1 MRCWHGPQ
9 VAAKD
14 VPRLFTP
21 FSQIAVLCLLNGDLR
36 KADSTGSTYMI
47 STPRKGNPWP
57 PWWLLPGCAY
67 RHSICQPI
75 MGPPTFRDWVGPSW
89 IPMGFWVWT
98 VWLGSWGPGSV
109 LQRRCIGQKLL
120 WQVWRWINPLKFP
133 SAFRVVAAGVRSC
146 PNMFG
151 PVVYALFCWAKL
163 GFTHPWV
170 ALGLGTVF

>member
-9 VAAKD
+9 VAVKD

-21 FSQIAVLCLLNGDLR
+21 VFADRCPVLVQRRPQKSGLDRKHIYDLNASKREPVASLVAV
-36 KADSTGSTYMI
+36 
-47 STPRKGNPWP
+47 
-57 PWWLLPGCAY
+57 PGCAC

-75 MGPPTFRDWVGPSW
+75 MSPPTFRDWVGPSW

-98 VWLGSWGPGSV
+98 VWLGSCGPGSL

-120 WQVWRWINPLKFP
+120 WQVWHWINPLKFP
-133 SAFRVVAAGVRSC
+133 SVFRVVAAGVRSC

-151 PVVYALFCWAKL
+151 PVVYALFRWAKL